1 MTNNTFKHPLVLEDQ
16 ATRLR
21 PEITA
26 FLDKGAAR
34 LQAGEDVEETIVM
47 VVDGLKKMRHAL
59 PTRLW
64 KEFVTTECRR
74 HPLIDLLHLDP
85 LTLRSYTR
93 LPGAS
98 DADVLDFM
106 FAGEA
111 VYDSVATGD
120 NSEVGRRIF
129 RAISDLEVSRA
140 IRARRRVITKKLNE
154 RVLREPEPHVLSFQC
169 GRLHEATYCPA
180 VRERR
185 IGRYVAIDQDREN
198 LAVVERKLG
207 ACGVEA
213 VHASVNDLLGN
224 RVFLAGFD
232 FVYSMGAYDYLPD
245 ARAQELTGL
254 LFSLLN
260 PGGRLLFTNFLPS
273 LGDAGYMEAYMD
285 WWLTY
290 RTKAHLLQL
299 AAALPDEQIES
310 IHCFTEGN
318 GYVAFVEIG
327 RVS

>member
-1 MTNNTFKHPLVLEDQ
+1 MTTNTFKRPLFLEDQ
-16 ATRLR
+16 ATRLK

-34 LQAGEDVEETIVM
+34 LQAGEDVEETIAM
-47 VVDGLKKMRHAL
+47 IVDNLQRMRRAL

-64 KEFVTTECRR
+64 KEFATIECRR

-93 LPGAS
+93 LPGVS

-111 VYDSVATGD
+111 VYDSVDTGD

-129 RAISDLEVSRA
+129 RATSNLEVSRA

-154 RVLREPEPHVLSFQC
+154 LVLREPEPHVLSFQC
-169 GRLHEATYCPA
+169 GRLREATYCSGI
-180 VRERR
+180 RERR

-198 LAVVERKLG
+198 LAVVERELG
-207 ACGVEA
+207 ACGVES
-213 VHASVNDLLGN
+213 VHASLNDLLSN
-224 RVFLAGFD
+224 RVFFAGFD
-232 FVYSMGAYDYLPD
+232 FVYSIGAYNYLPD
-245 ARAQELTGL
+245 DRAQELTGL

-260 PGGRLLFTNFLPS
+260 PGGRLLFTNFLPT

-290 RTKAHLLQL
+290 RTKAQLLQL
-299 AAALPDEQIES
+299 AAALPDEQIEF
-310 IHCFTEGN
+310 IHCFTEDNGN
-318 GYVAFVEIG
+318 VAFVEIG